1 MNDLIPVTQNENME
15 PVISGRELHKF
26 LGINERYN
34 DWIFR
39 MLEYGF
45 IENVDYMSFTEKT
58 VKPKGGRPSIDHV
71 LKIDMAK
78 ELSMLARNE
87 KGKIAR
93 KYFIEI
99 EKEYNS
105 PDKIMARALMIAEST
120 IQELKPKAEYFDKL
134 VDRNLLLSFRDTAKG
149 LGIKEKVFINELLKH
164 KYIYRDK
171 KGKLK
176 PYADKNKG
184 LFELKEYINEYN
196 GHTGTQTMISPRG
209 RETFRLLLNDIRN

>member
-1 MNDLIPVTQNENME
+1 MNDLIPVTQNKNME

-26 LGINERYN
+26 LEIETPYRV
-34 DWIFR
+34 WFPR
-39 MLEYGF
+39 MKEYGF
-45 IENVDYMSFTEKT
+45 IENIDFIPFEQKCT
-58 VKPKGGRPSIDHV
+58 KPNGGRPSIDHV

-105 PDKIMARALMIAEST
+105 PDKIIARALKLAEST

-134 VDRNLLLSFRDTAKG
+134 VDKKLNTSFRDTAKQ
-149 LGIKEKVFINELLKH
+149 LGIKEKYFINELLER

-176 PYADKNKG
+176 PYAEKNKD
-184 LFELKEYINEYN
+184 LFVIKEYINEYN
-196 GHTGTQTMISPRG
+196 GHTGIQTLVTAKG
-209 RETFRLLLNDIRN
+209 RETFRLLLQKQIA

>member
-26 LGINERYN
+26 LEVDSNYTTWFER
-34 DWIFR
+34 
-39 MLEYGF
+39 MKEYGF
-45 IENVDYMSFTEKT
+45 TEEVDFIPFFFFSSE
-58 VKPKGGRPSIDHV
+58 GRRQKDHV
-71 LKIDMAK
+71 LQIDMAK

-105 PDKIMARALMIAEST
+105 PDKIMARALMIANST
-120 IQELKPKAEYFDKL
+120 IAELKPKADYFDRL

-149 LGIKEKVFINELLKH
+149 LGIKEKVFINELLEH

-184 LFELKEYINEYN
+184 LFELKEYVNEHN